1 MIFSE
6 STTNERERFV
16 KHVLQRCSFFRRT
29 QVWDASEVKFEGW
42 IENFSG
48 EDERFLAAKI
58 LNGFIYYSKSMVNRL
73 LYDAIGNV
81 IADIQHIRG
90 CSEYRFYNKNVYY
103 CYIPGEKP
111 SETDSGHIFL
121 RKLRDALHVSPD
133 RILAP
138 SQLVSLLERGRTETL
153 NLVFCDDFV
162 GSGCQCRVAL
172 HETTYSELGGVSIYD
187 FAVANNHVLAY
198 APIIA
203 NGLGYKRITSW
214 LPKLLLRPVHVLG
227 DEYNLFCSTCFC
239 WNHDIGLFK
248 EGIAMICDK
257 CKSLG
262 ICDDNKEVSMK
273 GFHGQGLMIG
283 FEHGIPDSD
292 SAIFFYTEKG
302 WTPLMERYY
311 ERY

>member
-1 MIFSE
+1 MIFVK
-6 STTNERERFV
+6 STTNEREHFV
-16 KHVLQRCSFFRRT
+16 KHVLQRCSFFRRI
-29 QVWDASEVKFEGW
+29 QVWDASEVNFEGW

-48 EDERFLAAKI
+48 KDERFLAAKI

-81 IADIQHIRG
+81 IAEVQHFRKLNDKK
-90 CSEYRFYNKNVYY
+90 FYEKDVCY

-111 SETDSGHIFL
+111 SPTDSGYTFL
-121 RKLRDALHVSPD
+121 RRLRDKLSIPPD
-133 RILAP
+133 CIL
-138 SQLVSLLERGRTETL
+138 SLNELVSRLKESSNGRF
-153 NLVFCDDFV
+153 NVVFCDDFV
-162 GSGCQCRVAL
+162 GSGCQCHMAL
-172 HETTYSELGGVSIYD
+172 KRHIYPELDNCSIYD
-187 FAVANNHVLAY
+187 FAGQNGQILAY

-203 NGLGYKRITSW
+203 NELGYRRICSW
-214 LPKLLLRPVHVLG
+214 LPNLILRPVHVLG
-227 DEYNLFCSTCFC
+227 SEYNLFNPECFC

-248 EGIAMICDK
+248 AGVDMIADK
-257 CKSLG
+257 CRAIG
-262 ICDDNKEVSMK
+262 ICDDNREVSMK

-292 SAIFFYTEKG
+292 SAIFFSSEKG